1 MEPQT
6 ERTDIMD
13 TACGGGSKE
22 RVGCM
27 GRVTWKHTLLYV
39 K

>member
-1 MEPQT
+1 MAEG
-6 ERTDIMD
+6 EGR
-13 TACGGGSKE
+13 KE

-27 GRVTWKHTLLYV
+27 KRVTWKHTLPYV